1 MRGMLKTLALFFIL
15 GAVSLGAVP
24 AATAGDSWQVRVQ
37 YIEACS
43 CELFCPCYFNDH
55 ATHQGSG
62 EHSCN
67 FNNVGRV
74 VKGKYGDVE
83 LTGMKYWLSGDLG
96 ADWATKGQAGWLVA
110 TFEPEA
116 TQAQKDAMMA
126 VLGKIY
132 PVKWQSVQFDTSAI
146 TWTLAPDSKTA
157 HAKLANGK
165 GEVTLTR
172 AGTGASEAPQVA
184 NTRYFG
190 ATWNGPF
197 NLYYSDHRYNGFG
210 KSYELH
216 HANGFVVTVE
226 DTSDGKRVEGAGGR

>member
-1 MRGMLKTLALFFIL
+1 MKTVARSSVVLLAL
-15 GAVSLGAVP
+15 AVRAAAADVP
-24 AATAGDSWQVRVQ
+24 WQARIQ

-43 CELFCPCYFNDH
+43 CDLFCPCYFNDH
-55 ATHQGSG
+55 ASHQGTG
-62 EHSCN
+62 EHSCT

-74 VKGKYGDVE
+74 LKGKYGDVE
-83 LTGMKYWLSGDLG
+83 LTGLKFWLSGDLG

-110 TFEPEA
+110 TFEPE
-116 TQAQKDAMMA
+116 TTKEQKHAMMS

-132 PVKWQSVQFDTSAI
+132 PVKWDSVHFDTSAI
-146 TWTLAPDSKTA
+146 TWTLAADGKTA

-165 GEVTLTR
+165 GEVTLAR
-172 AGTGASEAPQVA
+172 ATGADPGKPAQIT

-197 NLYYSDHRYNGFG
+197 NLYHSDHRYNGFG

-216 HANGFVVTVE
+216 HANGFVITLE
-226 DTSDGKRVEGAGGR
+226 STSDGKRMEAATSTGAGT